1 MKAKFKGRKKIKL
14 WLFKLIGIFVVI
26 IASFILSFKLLF
38 DNIDIELNNNTYLNY
53 LVGSSFGYYN
63 LADITNLSSTE
74 FLLKYSFGIKEFN
87 SGIDNVTLSTPVT
100 SVVEDDI
107 TTNDEPIVYIYNS
120 HQTESYV
127 TNISEEFNI
136 NNTVY
141 LGSYILKEYL
151 EDLGISC
158 IVEDNSIVDVLNTN
172 GWKYNSSYK
181 ASRILMEQAKKEHPS
196 LKFFIDLHR
205 DAGSYERT
213 TTEIDGIKYAKMMFV
228 VGLKHENYQ
237 PNLDLANLL
246 NEKIVAFDDSLSRG
260 VLKKDNAGA
269 NGIYN
274 QDFDPNTILI
284 EVGGQYNN
292 IEEVNNSLKVFAS
305 IIYDYLKGEE
315 WKKRKIGF

>member
-1 MKAKFKGRKKIKL
+1 MKAKFKGRKKVQI
-14 WLFKLIGIFVVI
+14 WGFKILGVIIVI

-38 DNIDIELNNNTYLNY
+38 DNIDVELNNNTYLNY
-53 LVGSSFGYYN
+53 LVGSSYGYYN

-87 SGIDNVTLSTPVT
+87 SGINDTQLSTPVN
-100 SVVEDDI
+100 SEI
-107 TTNDEPIVYIYNS
+107 EEEIITNDEPLVYIYNS

-127 TNISEEFNI
+127 SDFSDTFNI

-151 EDLGISC
+151 SDLGINAL
-158 IVEDNSIVDVLNTN
+158 VEDNSIVDVLNTN

-181 ASRILMEQAKKEHPS
+181 ASRILLEQAKIDNPS
-196 LKFFIDLHR
+196 LMFFIDLHR

-213 TTEIDGIKYAKMMFV
+213 TTEIDGVKYAKMMFV

-237 PNLDLANLL
+237 PNLDLANAL
-246 NEKIVAFDDSLSRG
+246 NEKIKAIDPSLTRG
-260 VLKKDNAGA
+260 VLQKDNAGA

-284 EVGGQYNN
+284 EVGGQYNY
-292 IEEVNNSLKVFAS
+292 IEEVNNSLKVFARVL
-305 IIYDYLKGEE
+305 YDYLKGES
-315 WKKRKIGF
+315 

>member
-1 MKAKFKGRKKIKL
+1 MKAKFKGRKKVQI
-14 WLFKLIGIFVVI
+14 WGFKILGVIIVI

-38 DNIDIELNNNTYLNY
+38 DNIDVELNNNTYLNY
-53 LVGSSFGYYN
+53 LVGSSYGYYN

-87 SGIDNVTLSTPVT
+87 SGINDTQLSTPVN
-100 SVVEDDI
+100 SEI
-107 TTNDEPIVYIYNS
+107 EEEIITNDEPLVYIYNS

-127 TNISEEFNI
+127 SDFSDTFNI

-151 EDLGISC
+151 SDLGINAL
-158 IVEDNSIVDVLNTN
+158 VEDNSIVDVLNTN

-181 ASRILMEQAKKEHPS
+181 ASRILLEQAKIDNPS
-196 LKFFIDLHR
+196 LMFFIDLHR

-213 TTEIDGIKYAKMMFV
+213 TTEIDGVKYAKMMFV

-237 PNLDLANLL
+237 PNLDLANAL
-246 NEKIVAFDDSLSRG
+246 NEKIKAIDPSLTRG
-260 VLKKDNAGA
+260 VLQKDNAGA

-284 EVGGQYNN
+284 EVGGQYNY
-292 IEEVNNSLKVFAS
+292 IEEVNNSLKVFARVL
-305 IIYDYLKGEE
+305 YDYLKGES

>member
-1 MKAKFKGRKKIKL
+1 MKAKFKGRKKVQI
-14 WLFKLIGIFVVI
+14 WGFKILGVIIVI

-38 DNIDIELNNNTYLNY
+38 DNIDVELNNNTYLNY
-53 LVGSSFGYYN
+53 LVGSSYGYYN

-87 SGIDNVTLSTPVT
+87 SGIENTQLSTPVN
-100 SVVEDDI
+100 SEIEEEVI
-107 TTNDEPIVYIYNS
+107 TNDEPLVYIYNS

-127 TNISEEFNI
+127 SDFSDTFNI

-151 EDLGISC
+151 SDLGINAL
-158 IVEDNSIVDVLNTN
+158 VEDNSIVDVLNTN

-181 ASRILMEQAKKEHPS
+181 ASRILLEQAKKDNPS
-196 LKFFIDLHR
+196 LMFFIDLHR

-213 TTEIDGIKYAKMMFV
+213 TTEIDGVKYAKMMFV

-237 PNLDLANLL
+237 PNLDLANAL
-246 NEKIVAFDDSLSRG
+246 NEKIKAIDPSLTRG
-260 VLKKDNAGA
+260 VLQKDNAGA

-284 EVGGQYNN
+284 EVGGQYNY
-292 IEEVNNSLKVFAS
+292 IEEVNNSLKVFARVL
-305 IIYDYLKGEE
+305 YDYLKGES
-315 WKKRKIGF
+315 

>member
-1 MKAKFKGRKKIKL
+1 MKAKFKGRKKVQI
-14 WLFKLIGIFVVI
+14 WGFKILGVIIVI

-38 DNIDIELNNNTYLNY
+38 DNIDVELNNNTYLNY
-53 LVGSSFGYYN
+53 LVGSSYGYYN

-87 SGIDNVTLSTPVT
+87 SGINDTQLSTPVN
-100 SVVEDDI
+100 SEIEEEVI
-107 TTNDEPIVYIYNS
+107 TNDEPLVYIYNS

-127 TNISEEFNI
+127 SDFSDTFNI

-151 EDLGISC
+151 SDLGINAL
-158 IVEDNSIVDVLNTN
+158 VEDNSIVDVLNTN

-181 ASRILMEQAKKEHPS
+181 ASRILLEQAKKDNPS
-196 LKFFIDLHR
+196 LMFFIDLHR

-213 TTEIDGIKYAKMMFV
+213 TTEIDGVKYAKMMFV

-237 PNLDLANLL
+237 PNLDLANAL
-246 NEKIVAFDDSLSRG
+246 NEKIKAIDQSLTRG
-260 VLKKDNAGA
+260 VLQKDNAGA

-274 QDFDPNTILI
+274 QDFDPNTILM
-284 EVGGQYNN
+284 EVGGQYNY
-292 IEEVNNSLKVFAS
+292 IEEVNNSLKVFARVL
-305 IIYDYLKGEE
+305 YDYLKGES
-315 WKKRKIGF
+315 

>member
-1 MKAKFKGRKKIKL
+1 MKAKFKGRKKVQI
-14 WLFKLIGIFVVI
+14 WGFKILGVIIVI
-26 IASFILSFKLLF
+26 IASFILSFKFLF
-38 DNIDIELNNNTYLNY
+38 DNIDVELNNNTYLNY
-53 LVGSSFGYYN
+53 LVGSSYGYYN

-87 SGIDNVTLSTPVT
+87 SGINDTQLSTPVN
-100 SVVEDDI
+100 SEIEEEVI
-107 TTNDEPIVYIYNS
+107 TNDEPLVYIYNS

-127 TNISEEFNI
+127 SDFSDTFNI

-151 EDLGISC
+151 SDLGINAL
-158 IVEDNSIVDVLNTN
+158 VEDNSIVDVLNTN

-181 ASRILMEQAKKEHPS
+181 ASRILLEQAKKDNPS
-196 LKFFIDLHR
+196 LMFFIDLHR

-213 TTEIDGIKYAKMMFV
+213 TTEIDGVKYAKMMFV

-237 PNLDLANLL
+237 PNLDLANAL
-246 NEKIVAFDDSLSRG
+246 NEKIKAIDPSLTRG
-260 VLKKDNAGA
+260 VLQKDNAGA

-284 EVGGQYNN
+284 EVGGQYNY
-292 IEEVNNSLKVFAS
+292 IEEVNNSLKVFARVL
-305 IIYDYLKGEE
+305 YDYLKGES
-315 WKKRKIGF
+315 

>member
-1 MKAKFKGRKKIKL
+1 MIMKAKFKGRKKVQI
-14 WLFKLIGIFVVI
+14 WGFKILGVIIVI

-38 DNIDIELNNNTYLNY
+38 DNIDVELNNNTYLNY
-53 LVGSSFGYYN
+53 LVGSSYGYYN

-87 SGIDNVTLSTPVT
+87 SGINDTQLSTPVN
-100 SVVEDDI
+100 SEIEKEVI
-107 TTNDEPIVYIYNS
+107 TNDEPLVYIYNS

-127 TNISEEFNI
+127 SDFSDTFNI

-151 EDLGISC
+151 SDLGINAL
-158 IVEDNSIVDVLNTN
+158 VEDNSIVDVLNTN

-181 ASRILMEQAKKEHPS
+181 ASRILLEQAKKDNPS
-196 LKFFIDLHR
+196 LMFFIDLHR

-213 TTEIDGIKYAKMMFV
+213 TTEIDGVKYAKMMFV

-237 PNLDLANLL
+237 PNLDLANAL
-246 NEKIVAFDDSLSRG
+246 NEKIKAIDPSLTRG
-260 VLKKDNAGA
+260 VLQKDNAGA

-284 EVGGQYNN
+284 EVGGQYNY
-292 IEEVNNSLKVFAS
+292 IEEVNNSLKVFARVL
-305 IIYDYLKGEE
+305 YDYLKGEA
-315 WKKRKIGF
+315 